1 MTYPARCSSPHPHP
15 HPGRPHAGAS
25 AARRQCGSM
34 LIEAMV
40 GVVVSASL
48 GLGMSYSA
56 ARALAVQRN
65 ASTQNMAVLQMRG
78 LLAAPSD
85 LSAWCAN
92 GGARSFDLRLNN
104 VNAAGAAATATTVP
118 YALSCSTL
126 TPTVTGANQ
135 SATVSLTRPAT
146 LATTNAGA
154 VASATL
160 GGSGVLS
167 FGQ

>member
-1 MTYPARCSSPHPHP
+1 MAYPARCSNLHPRRRL
-15 HPGRPHAGAS
+15 GSAS
-25 AARRQCGSM
+25 AARPQRGSM
-34 LIEAMV
+34 LMEAMV

-48 GLGMSYSA
+48 GLGMSYGA

-78 LLAAPSD
+78 LLATPTD
-85 LSAWCAN
+85 LGAWCAT
-92 GGARSFDLRLNN
+92 GGARSFNLSLNN
-104 VNAAGAAATATTVP
+104 VNAAGAAATATTVAVP
-118 YALSCSTL
+118 YALTCSTL

-154 VASATL
+154 VAGATL
-160 GGSGVLS
+160 GGSGVVS

>member
-1 MTYPARCSSPHPHP
+1 MTYPARCSSPSPHL
-15 HPGRPHAGAS
+15 RRRLVS
-25 AARRQCGSM
+25 AARRQRGSM

-48 GLGMSYSA
+48 GLGMSYAA

-78 LLAAPSD
+78 LLAAPGD
-85 LSAWCAN
+85 LSAWCAH
-92 GGARSFDLRLNN
+92 GGARSFDLSLNN
-104 VNAAGAAATATTVP
+104 LNAASAAATATTVTVP
-118 YALSCSTL
+118 YTLSCSTL

-146 LATTNAGA
+146 LATSNAGA
-154 VASATL
+154 IASATL
-160 GGSGVLS
+160 GGSGVLR

>member
-1 MTYPARCSSPHPHP
+1 MTYPVRCSSPSLRLRL
-15 HPGRPHAGAS
+15 GSAS
-25 AARRQCGSM
+25 AARPQRGSM
-34 LIEAMV
+34 LMEAMV

-78 LLAAPSD
+78 LLAAPAD

-92 GGARSFDLRLNN
+92 GGARSFDLSLNN
-104 VNAAGAAATATTVP
+104 LNAAGAAATATTVAVP
-118 YALSCSTL
+118 YALTCSTL
-126 TPTVTGANQ
+126 TPTVTGASQ

>member
-1 MTYPARCSSPHPHP
+1 MKYPARCSSPSPRQRL
-15 HPGRPHAGAS
+15 GG
-25 AARRQCGSM
+25 AARRQRGSM

-48 GLGMSYSA
+48 GLGMSYGA

-78 LLAAPSD
+78 LLAAPRD
-85 LSAWCAN
+85 LSAWGAS
-92 GGARSFDLRLNN
+92 GGARSFDLSLNN
-104 VNAAGAAATATTVP
+104 VNAAGAAATATTVTVP
-118 YALSCSTL
+118 YALNCSTL

-160 GGSGVLS
+160 GGNGVLS

>member
-1 MTYPARCSSPHPHP
+1 MTYPVRCSSPPP
-15 HPGRPHAGAS
+15 SQRLGC
-25 AARRQCGSM
+25 AARRQRGSM

-48 GLGMSYSA
+48 GLGMSYGA

-92 GGARSFDLRLNN
+92 GGARSFDLSLKN
-104 VNAAGAAATATTVP
+104 VNAAGAAATATTVTVP

-160 GGSGVLS
+160 GGNGVLS